1 MSLVYRVY
9 DIESPYVLPN
19 LKRLKESSGRVGRN
33 NNFWRGQEIEKMI
46 DLVKKF
52 FSKSSPDDSSNQRRK
67 KTHDIRVATC
77 ALLLEM
83 SNIDGEFSELERE
96 KIISILRRDFD
107 LSDEY
112 ATTLLEA
119 SNEELKDGIDLW
131 RFTSLINQNY
141 SMEEKIRVIETIWDI
156 VYTDGK
162 LDKHEDYL
170 VHKLANLLHLT
181 HKQLIEAKLKVKKLG
196 SDN

>member
-1 MSLVYRVY
+1 
-9 DIESPYVLPN
+9 
-19 LKRLKESSGRVGRN
+19 
-33 NNFWRGQEIEKMI
+33 MI

-52 FSKSSPDDSSNQRRK
+52 FGKSSQDDSSNQRRQT
-67 KTHDIRVATC
+67 THDIRIATC

-96 KIISILRRDFD
+96 NIICILKRDFD

-112 ATTLLEA
+112 AAALLEV
-119 SNEELKDGIDLW
+119 SKEELKGSIDLW
-131 RFTSLINQNY
+131 QFTNLINQNY
-141 SMEEKIRVIETIWDI
+141 SLEEKIWLIETVWDI

-170 VHKLANLLHLT
+170 VHKLAELLHLT
-181 HKQLIEAKLKVKKLG
+181 HKQLIEAKLKVKKSV
-196 SDN
+196 SDS

>member
-1 MSLVYRVY
+1 
-9 DIESPYVLPN
+9 
-19 LKRLKESSGRVGRN
+19 
-33 NNFWRGQEIEKMI
+33 MI

-52 FSKSSPDDSSNQRRK
+52 FAKSSLDDSSNQRRQT
-67 KTHDIRVATC
+67 THDIRIATC

-96 KIISILRRDFD
+96 NIISILKRDFD

-112 ATTLLEA
+112 AVALLEA
-119 SNEELKDGIDLW
+119 SKEELKGSIDLW
-131 RFTSLINQNY
+131 QFTNLINQNY
-141 SMEEKIRVIETIWDI
+141 SLEEKIWLIEAVWDI

-170 VHKLANLLHLT
+170 VHKLAELLHLT
-181 HKQLIEAKLKVKKLG
+181 HKQLIEAKLRVKKSG